1 MLKLFK
7 IEGFSLFPLLKEG
20 EVVLCV
26 KLYTFSKIKINDIVV
41 FKHKNNGSMIK
52 KVKKINENGYFV
64 QGENPDSIDSR
75 NFGELEKKELLYKVI
90 FNFSTYKLM

>member
-7 IEGFSLFPLLKEG
+7 IEGFSLFPLLKER

-41 FKHKNNGSMIK
+41 FKHKNNGRMIK

>member
-20 EVVLCV
+20 ELVLCV
-26 KLYTFSKIKINDIVV
+26 KLYTFSKIKINDVVV